1 MEKIRIGITHG
12 DINGVGYEMILKTF
26 QTEGMASLCTA
37 IVYGSPKAAAYHKKA
52 INAQTIFQLVDSAD
66 EAKEGVL
73 NMVNCFGEE
82 EQKIEFGRPSEE
94 AGKAALAALDK
105 ALEDLKEGKID
116 ALVTTPI
123 CNSSIPQE
131 EGCTF
136 VGQTSYIEEKVGNG
150 KKALKIFTLG
160 NLRVALVTDKMPL
173 ENVKENITKE
183 NVAEK
188 LVILHNTLKRDFFI
202 DNPRIAVLSL
212 NPSANG
218 EVEKEVLKPVIDEL
232 FKRGVKC
239 IGPYESEKFF
249 GNGLQEYFD
258 AILAMYYDQGVSA
271 FKAIAR
277 RDGINYTAGLP
288 VLRTAPAMGVCYE
301 EAGKDMIDEQ
311 ALRNAIYAA
320 VDAARNRMRFDRE
333 RANPLKKQ
341 YFEKRDDSDK
351 LKLDQVTD
359 DDQA

>member
-1 MEKIRIGITHG
+1 MEKIKIGITHG

-26 QTEGMASLCTA
+26 QAEGMASLCTA
-37 IVYGSPKAAAYHKKA
+37 VVYGSPKIAAYHKKA
-52 INAQTIFQLVDSAD
+52 INAQTNFQVVESAAS
-66 EAKEGVL
+66 AKEGVL

-94 AGKAALAALDK
+94 AGKAALTALDK
-105 ALEDLKEGKID
+105 ALEDLTSGQID

-123 CNSSIPQE
+123 CNSSVTQADGSYFE
-131 EGCTF
+131 
-136 VGQTSYIEEKVGNG
+136 GQTAYIEKKAGDG
-150 KKALKIFTLG
+150 RKALKIFTLG
-160 NLRVALVTDKMPL
+160 NLRVALATDKMPL
-173 ENVKENITKE
+173 AEVTSHITKE

-188 LVILHNTLKRDFFI
+188 LVVLHNTLKRDFFI

-212 NPSANG
+212 NPSGDG
-218 EVEKEVLKPVIDEL
+218 ETEDEVLKPVIDEL

-239 IGPYESEKFF
+239 IGPYEAEKFF
-249 GNGLQEYFD
+249 GNGMQEYFD

-271 FKAIAR
+271 FKAIAK

-301 EAGKDMIDEQ
+301 EAGKDQIDEQ
-311 ALRNAIYAA
+311 PLRNAIYAA
-320 VDAARNRMRFDRE
+320 IDAAHNRARFDRE

-351 LKLDQVTD
+351 LKLDQVTED
-359 DDQA
+359 EA

>member
-1 MEKIRIGITHG
+1 MEKIKIGITHG

-52 INAQTIFQLVDSAD
+52 INCQTGFQLVDSAD
-66 EAKEGVL
+66 MAKEGVL
-73 NMVNCFGEE
+73 NMVNCFGED

-94 AGKAALAALDK
+94 AGKAALVALNA
-105 ALEDLKEGKID
+105 ALEDLKAGKID

-123 CNSSIPQE
+123 YNSSITTDD
-131 EGCTF
+131 GNAFT
-136 VGQTSYIEEKVGNG
+136 GQTSYIEEKVGEG
-150 KKALKIFTLG
+150 RKALKIFALG
-160 NLRVALVTDKMPL
+160 NLRVALATDKMPL
-173 ENVKENITKE
+173 NETVPNITKE

-202 DNPRIAVLSL
+202 DNPRIAVLAL
-212 NPSANG
+212 NPDADG
-218 EVEKEVLKPVIDEL
+218 ETENEVLKPVIDEL
-232 FKRGVKC
+232 FKRGVRC
-239 IGPYESEKFF
+239 IGPYEAAKFF
-249 GNGLQEYFD
+249 GNGMQEYYD

-301 EAGKDMIDEQ
+301 EAGKDMIDVES
-311 ALRNAIYAA
+311 LRQAIYAA
-320 VDAARNRMRFDRE
+320 IDAARNRARFDKE

-351 LKLDQVTD
+351 LKLDQVAD
-359 DDQA
+359 EDKD